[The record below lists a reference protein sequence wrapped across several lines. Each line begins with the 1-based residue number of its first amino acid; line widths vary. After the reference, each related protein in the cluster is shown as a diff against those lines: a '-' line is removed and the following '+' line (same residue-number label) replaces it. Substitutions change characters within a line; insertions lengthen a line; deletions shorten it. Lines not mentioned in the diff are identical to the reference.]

1 MAHERDGDQPEVDL
15 VIGVTP
21 EPTRDELDALIAA
34 LVVWSEETK
43 QEPNPG
49 SEPSRWAMAGR
60 LEAHSGLN
68 PRGHRGTGRGG
79 LGRGG

>member
-1 MAHERDGDQPEVDL
+1 MTRERDGTEPEVDL
-15 VIGVTP
+15 VIEVTP

-34 LVVWSEETK
+34 LAVWS
-43 QEPNPG
+43 QEMEPDP
-49 SEPSRWAMAGR
+49 EPVPSRWAMAGR

-68 PRGHRGTGRGG
+68 PHVRCGTGRAG